1 MAVARRAAAE
11 AVGRVGVVA
20 RAGDARVVAR
30 EVEVRQ
36 ETAVGSVEDKHT
48 KRTMSS

>member
-11 AVGRVGVVA
+11 AGARVGVVA
-20 RAGDARVVAR
+20 RAGGARAVAR
-30 EVEVRQ
+30 AGEVKQ
-36 ETAVGSVEDKHT
+36 ETAAGSVEDKHT